1 MARVY
6 LAASWRN
13 PYHTDYL
20 AAICAHGHQV
30 YNFKEPNHPVKGAPG
45 FSWDQIDPIWKHWTA
60 AEYLRALSTPIAAR
74 GFVIDLRGME
84 WADTCVMLLPS
95 GRSAHL
101 EAGWFAG
108 KGKRV
113 IIVTQDG
120 EEPELMALLANHIVT
135 SVKEVLDILD
145 GVK

>member
-1 MARVY
+1 
-6 LAASWRN
+6 
-13 PYHTDYL
+13 
-20 AAICAHGHQV
+20 
-30 YNFKEPNHPVKGAPG
+30 
-45 FSWDQIDPIWKHWTA
+45 
-60 AEYLRALSTPIAAR
+60 
-74 GFVIDLRGME
+74 
-84 WADTCVMLLPS
+84 VMLLPS

-113 IIVTQDG
+113 IIVTRDG

-135 SVKEVLDILD
+135 SCEEVLDILD